1 MVDRREGIQS
11 RERVLP
17 VRDDRIY
24 PETRALAALIV
35 PFLVLAFAILYFFP
49 GDTQRLWA
57 WTVRPTMM
65 PMVMGAGYIGG
76 GYFFVRAIVA
86 ARWHEITV
94 GFLPVTT
101 FASSM
106 LLATLL
112 HLDRFNQ
119 TSPAFWVWLI
129 IYLTTPFLVFATWLR
144 NRRTDSGAL
153 GPGDVPIPSTV
164 RAILGTAGGLVL
176 GTGVVLFLLPTV
188 MIGLWPWTLTPLTA
202 QVMGGWFALPGVFG
216 LTMARDGRWS
226 AARIA
231 LQSQAFSIVLLLIAV
246 ARAWP
251 EFDPAKV
258 TTYLFVGG
266 MAVLLVGIIALYAAL
281 DRRSGIQVARSAK

>member
-1 MVDRREGIQS
+1 
-11 RERVLP
+11 
-17 VRDDRIY
+17 
-24 PETRALAALIV
+24 
-35 PFLVLAFAILYFFP
+35 
-49 GDTQRLWA
+49 
-57 WTVRPTMM
+57 MM

-144 NRRTDSGAL
+144 NGRTDPGVL

-164 RAILGTAGGLVL
+164 RAILGTAGALVL
-176 GTGVVLFLLPTV
+176 AVLENGLAAYTTVPTSLQDAV
-188 MIGLWPWTLTPLTA
+188 S
-202 QVMGGWFALPGVFG
+202 FAL
-216 LTMARDGRWS
+216 
-226 AARIA
+226 
-231 LQSQAFSIVLLLIAV
+231 
-246 ARAWP
+246 
-251 EFDPAKV
+251 
-258 TTYLFVGG
+258 LFVALVALPRGLPG
-266 MAVLLVGIIALYAAL
+266 LLSRFE
-281 DRRSGIQVARSAK
+281 RRSATR